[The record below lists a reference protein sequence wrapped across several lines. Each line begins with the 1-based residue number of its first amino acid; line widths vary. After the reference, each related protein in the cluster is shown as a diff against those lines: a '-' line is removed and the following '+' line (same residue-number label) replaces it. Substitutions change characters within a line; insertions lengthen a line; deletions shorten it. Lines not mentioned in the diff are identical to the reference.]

1 MSGGACAFGPFVVDR
16 GTYTLKRGG
25 EPVALTPKLLDLLLY
40 LVERPA
46 TLVTKEE
53 LLDALWPDA
62 NVTDNALAQA
72 VSELRQILGDDA
84 SAPTYIRTIPRRGY
98 RFVAPVE
105 AHEDAPAQASP
116 GSLRSNA
123 GARETPSRDAYRA
136 FVEGSLRLE
145 TLDVR
150 EMAAARDDFARAV
163 SLDPRYAL
171 AYTGLASVELVL
183 YEETRWLNEPARH
196 LLDDALEHARHAV
209 SLDTG
214 LSEAHAT
221 LALLLV
227 SARRTEEAVEAARRA
242 VELEPT
248 SWRHLFRLAYASWG
262 QARLEAA
269 ARVRSLYPEF
279 AFAHFQVAMVH
290 VARGRLPAAESV
302 LREGLAAQ
310 GRSQGGERYP
320 AQGLH
325 WLLGLVLLAQA
336 RPDEALEVFDTGLR
350 ALEPH
355 RLYGREFIVHTQ
367 LGRGMALLRLDR
379 VDEATV
385 AFTEAMAPEPTH
397 APSRLGMACCLRAR
411 GESSR
416 ADAELRVAEEGL
428 AVITRHGSTQAAQ
441 VRAELAVARGRLDE
455 AVEILDAMVGTAPP
469 GFAGWTLG
477 VDPFLRQL
485 QSHQGFARV
494 LGHLSRRAE

>member
-1 MSGGACAFGPFVVDR
+1 MPEGACAFGPFVVDR
-16 GTYTLKRGG
+16 GTYTLTRDGR
-25 EPVALTPKLLDLLLY
+25 PVALTPKLLDLLLF

-84 SAPTYIRTIPRRGY
+84 ASPTFIRTIPRRGY
-98 RFVAPVE
+98 RFVAQVE
-105 AHEDAPAQASP
+105 TRDRAPAQAAS
-116 GSLRSNA
+116 GSLRAIA
-123 GARETPSRDAYRA
+123 GARETPSREAYRA

-150 EMAAARDDFARAV
+150 EMAAARDDFGHAV
-163 SLDPRYAL
+163 ALDPRYAL
-171 AYTGLASVELVL
+171 AYTGLASVEFVL
-183 YEETRWLNEPARH
+183 YEETRWQNEPARH
-196 LLDDALEHARHAV
+196 VLDDALEHARHAV
-209 SLDTG
+209 SLDAG
-214 LSEAHAT
+214 LAEAHAT

-227 SARRTEEAVEAARRA
+227 SARQTDEAVQAAQRA

-248 SWRHLFRLAYASWG
+248 NWRHLFRLAHASWG
-262 QARLEAA
+262 SARLDAA
-269 ARVRSLYPEF
+269 ARVRSLYPEL
-279 AFAHFQVAMVH
+279 AFAHFQVAMAH
-290 VARGRLPAAESV
+290 VARGRLTSAESV
-302 LREGLAAQ
+302 LREGIAAQ
-310 GRSQGGERYP
+310 ERSQGGGRYP

-325 WLLGLVLLAQA
+325 WLLGLVLLAQSRA
-336 RPDEALEVFDTGLR
+336 EEALAVFDAGVR

-379 VDEATV
+379 VDEATA
-385 AFTEAMAPEPTH
+385 AFTEAMAPDPTH

-416 ADAELRVAEEGL
+416 ADAELQAAEESLSVL
-428 AVITRHGSTQAAQ
+428 ARGRTTGAAQ
-441 VRAELAVARGRLDE
+441 LRAEIAVARGRLDD
-455 AVEILDAMVGTAPP
+455 AVGILGDMLSTAPP
-469 GFAGWTLG
+469 GFAGWTLA

-494 LGHLSRRAE
+494 LEHLARRAA